1 MATTMYIPPVANYR
15 NHLCLVLSYIIIH
28 IDASKIE
35 GMPSFGLEGVTN
47 YEATEKLLR
56 RIATSKLT
64 KQLKITIAEMSLI
77 YTCLV
82 CMNRILVSEHDELL
96 APQILSML
104 PEGHYLRNFKV
115 FRDEM
120 LYKNCHLIEDAEAKN
135 AKHNINFPIKDVL
148 GAMDIK

>member
-1 MATTMYIPPVANYR
+1 MATTMYIPPVADYR

-28 IDASKIE
+28 LSASKLE
-35 GMPSFGLEGVTN
+35 GMPSFGLEGVTD
-47 YEATEKLLR
+47 YEATEKLMR
-56 RIATSKLT
+56 RIATSKPT
-64 KQLKITIAEMSLI
+64 KQLKITMAEMSLI

-104 PEGHYLRNFKV
+104 PEGHYLKDFKV

-120 LYKNCHLIEDAEAKN
+120 LYKNSHLIEDAEAKN
-135 AKHNINFPIKDVL
+135 TKHNIKFPIKDVL
-148 GAMDIK
+148 GAMDIN